1 MSASTAGS
9 VGVPTEPLPISPHPV
24 AWKDMIHSLR
34 FPGYR
39 RYAVGL
45 VSASTASWMARIAID
60 WLALEISG
68 SATFL
73 GVVLATQLVPPMVL
87 GVWGGVLSDRVSPRA
102 AVIVTQLL
110 FAVCFGVLAIAT
122 LLGAVSVPLIL
133 VMSAIIGAVGCVD
146 GPSRARLT
154 AQAVSLTALP
164 NAISL
169 NAVIPQIGGIAGAAL
184 AGLTIASIG
193 TGGALVGATLGLLLG
208 AISVLTIHPSH
219 VGVGS
224 TVTATRGTATEALRY
239 AARKPTILLPLVMVG
254 TLSLSALTASP
265 LLAWM
270 AETGFQS
277 GASGYSLYS
286 MAIAVGALIGSIVST
301 RRRRFSVTANAV
313 LLGLAGIMWM
323 VCAGLP
329 WVGAFLAGLV
339 ASGVLRMIFLVAN
352 DTLTQLSANPTI
364 RGRIV
369 GLYLAIATGGQ
380 AIGSIGL
387 GWLVTSFG
395 GSVAFLVTGA
405 VPVIVAIAVAIIA
418 RRRAQDD
425 RARAERA
432 RRPL

>member
-1 MSASTAGS
+1 VGS

-45 VSASTASWMARIAID
+45 VGTSTASWMARIAID

-68 SATFL
+68 SPTFL

-87 GVWGGVLSDRVSPRA
+87 GVWGGVVSDRVSPRG

-110 FAVCFGVLAIAT
+110 FAVCFGVLAVAA
-122 LLGAVSVPLIL
+122 LLGAVSVALVL

-169 NAVIPQIGGIAGAAL
+169 NAVIPQIGGITGAAL
-184 AGLTIASIG
+184 AGLAIASIG

-208 AISVLTIHPSH
+208 ALSVLTIHPSH
-219 VGVGS
+219 VGIGS
-224 TVTATRGTATEALRY
+224 TVTATRGTAAEALRY
-239 AARKPTILLPLVMVG
+239 AARKPTILLPLVMLG

-270 AETGFQS
+270 AETGFES

-286 MAIAVGALIGSIVST
+286 MAIAVGALIGSIIST
-301 RRRRFSVTANAV
+301 RRRRFSIVANAV
-313 LLGLAGIMWM
+313 LLGLAGVMWM
-323 VCAGLP
+323 ACSALP
-329 WVGAFLAGLV
+329 WVGAFLVGLV

-380 AIGSIGL
+380 AIGSIVL
-387 GWLVTSFG
+387 GWLVSTYG
-395 GSVAFLVTGA
+395 GSVAFLATGA
-405 VPVIVAIAVAIIA
+405 LPLLVAIVVVIVAV
-418 RRRAQDD
+418 R
-425 RARAERA
+425 RARAAEAAARA
-432 RRPL
+432 A